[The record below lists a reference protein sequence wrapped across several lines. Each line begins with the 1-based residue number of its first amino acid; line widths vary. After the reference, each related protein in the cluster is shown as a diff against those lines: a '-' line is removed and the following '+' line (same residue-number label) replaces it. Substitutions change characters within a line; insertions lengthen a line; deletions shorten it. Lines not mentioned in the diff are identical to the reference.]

1 MPFPWRSGF
10 TALLHLSQSPSL
22 DTCGGQTPAWSMSL
36 VNGKEEEDHVW
47 TVCWEPALVGSAV
60 RELEHMEWWQ
70 EEREEDFDGGAG

>member
-1 MPFPWRSGF
+1 
-10 TALLHLSQSPSL
+10 
-22 DTCGGQTPAWSMSL
+22 MSL